1 MRKRSMPKKI
11 SNSFPMSYELNA
23 NIRPRFIWC
32 CKLAN
37 FSRSCGE
44 EKCKFSSK
52 GGCFEENSR
61 SDSFFPHKGCVL
73 RKILGPTAFF
83 PQKGYVLRK
92 ILGPTDF
99 FPQKVGVLRKT
110 VAFAEAAATACSVLI
125 QDQGRRIF
133 LPWSR

>member
-61 SDSFFPHKGCVL
+61 SDSFFPQKGC
-73 RKILGPTAFF
+73 
-83 PQKGYVLRK
+83 VLRK

-110 VAFAEAAATACSVLI
+110 VAFAEAAATACSVQI

>member
-11 SNSFPMSYELNA
+11 SNSFPISYELNA

-37 FSRSCGE
+37 FPQKVGVLRKILGLT
-44 EKCKFSSK
+44 
-52 GGCFEENSR
+52 N
-61 SDSFFPHKGCVL
+61 FFPQKVGVLRKILGLTAFFPQKGCVL

-83 PQKGYVLRK
+83 PQK
-92 ILGPTDF
+92 
-99 FPQKVGVLRKT
+99 VGVLRKT
-110 VAFAEAAATACSVLI
+110 AAFAEAAATACSVQI

>member
-11 SNSFPMSYELNA
+11 SNSFPISYELNA

-37 FSRSCGE
+37 F
-44 EKCKFSSK
+44 
-52 GGCFEENSR
+52 
-61 SDSFFPHKGCVL
+61 
-73 RKILGPTAFF
+73 
-83 PQKGYVLRK
+83 PQKVGVLRK

-110 VAFAEAAATACSVLI
+110 VAFAEAAATVCSVQI